1 MYVGGNFSNA
11 GGNSHA
17 DFVAVARVSPAMK
30 RVHLPLIMR

>member
-11 GGNSHA
+11 GGNPYA
-17 DFVAVARVSPAMK
+17 DFIAVTRVSPAMK